1 MEINVPLCGVWK
13 EVLWQSFILTW
24 LPYKFSYLKRSLG
37 QHPQAWAPDQAWLQL
52 CNRGRVVSGGR
63 IKFHGEKQLMN
74 DSLTDPVEEKRLWL
88 AASKTSF
95 PPRKV
100 ERLAVEE
107 QEEEEERAE
116 ERSLL
121 ARVGYILIC
130 WRATGGAW
138 SGAVWADGQDGRLHG
153 CLSRWQPPSLANQVT
168 KPRDPRETRQPE
180 KQEQDTS
187 TESLS
192 KATMNF
198 HNLQD

>member
-1 MEINVPLCGVWK
+1 
-13 EVLWQSFILTW
+13 
-24 LPYKFSYLKRSLG
+24 
-37 QHPQAWAPDQAWLQL
+37 
-52 CNRGRVVSGGR
+52 
-63 IKFHGEKQLMN
+63 MN

-107 QEEEEERAE
+107 QEEKEERAE

-138 SGAVWADGQDGRLHG
+138 SGAVWADGQVGRMHG

-180 KQEQDTS
+180 KQEQDTP

-192 KATMNF
+192 RPQWTFITCKISERLKYSTLDNTMTIVTVSAVAFQIIKTSPTVLQLKFIMKQIWALSCFNF
-198 HNLQD
+198 ELFKHACVQLF